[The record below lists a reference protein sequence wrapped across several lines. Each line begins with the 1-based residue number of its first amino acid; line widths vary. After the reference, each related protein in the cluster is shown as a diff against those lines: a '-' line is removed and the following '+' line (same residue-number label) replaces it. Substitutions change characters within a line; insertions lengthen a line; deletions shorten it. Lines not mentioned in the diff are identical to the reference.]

1 LIASVRRIGNRS
13 PTPQV
18 AVGAMADRVVRPEID
33 RLATECGW
41 YLLSSTD
48 NVPAVVYD
56 DGYVVAAVGWSA
68 WDGVAVKA
76 LATHLAHLP
85 GPSVAVFNID
95 DSLPSITASRLPG
108 VDLQPWTVP
117 VIVRYV
123 DGSLVRT
130 EQGKNAVDWMQEL
143 AQS

>member
-1 LIASVRRIGNRS
+1 MQWLTALSVLRLTDWPRS
-13 PTPQV
+13 AAGT
-18 AVGAMADRVVRPEID
+18 
-33 RLATECGW
+33 
-41 YLLSSTD
+41 LLSSTD

-95 DSLPSITASRLPG
+95 DSLPSITASRLC
-108 VDLQPWTVP
+108 
-117 VIVRYV
+117 R
-123 DGSLVRT
+123 
-130 EQGKNAVDWMQEL
+130 
-143 AQS
+143 